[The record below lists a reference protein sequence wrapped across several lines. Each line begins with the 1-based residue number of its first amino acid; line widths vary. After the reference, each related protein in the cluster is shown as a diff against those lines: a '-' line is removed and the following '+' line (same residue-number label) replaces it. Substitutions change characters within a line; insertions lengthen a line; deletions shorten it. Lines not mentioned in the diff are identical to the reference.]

1 MRILIIN
8 GKVTYN
14 GIVERTNV
22 LIDEGI
28 VLSTKAAADIEA
40 DKVIDAGG
48 LYVLPGLVDAHCH
61 LRDPGYEYKEDIISG
76 TKVQPGA
83 DLHQLP
89 VCPIQTR
96 R

>member
-48 LYVLPGLVDAHCH
+48 LYVLPVL
-61 LRDPGYEYKEDIISG
+61 
-76 TKVQPGA
+76 
-83 DLHQLP
+83 
-89 VCPIQTR
+89 
-96 R
+96 